1 MSGVQVVLAVVF
13 FAVLGGSYALAYYL
27 NHRTPKPAGCED
39 LKPSCKGCHDRN
51 CMNNPDYHR

>member
-13 FAVLGGSYALAYYL
+13 FAVLGGIYALAYYL

-39 LKPSCKGCHDRN
+39 LKPSWHI
-51 CMNNPDYHR
+51 PDPEWKIF